1 MIKQADERDCM
12 VTIFQHLN
20 DANTYQKIYEK
31 CDNRV
36 IKKTSELTNKYES
49 LLTKAEKLY
58 LTNIFLSTSNFYGL
72 PKVHKSKQINEAIQQ
87 QNNEYI
93 EIHEPDDLT
102 VRPIVG
108 GPNCPTRPLS
118 KLIDIILK
126 PFLIHIKSYV
136 KDNLDFLRKCSRKNN
151 DSTTLVTFDVKSL
164 YTSILHNYGLEAISF
179 WIEKHPDSLN
189 SRFSERFVLESIK
202 MIIENNNCTSNN
214 EFYRKISGTAM
225 GTIFAPR
232 YATLTMGYFEVH
244 FYNICELKWGKEFQE
259 FTLKKLKSI
268 SR

>member
-36 IKKTSELTNKYES
+36 IKKTSELTKKYES

-93 EIHEPDDLT
+93 EIYEPDSFT

-118 KLIDIILK
+118 QLIDIIL
-126 PFLIHIKSYV
+126 
-136 KDNLDFLRKCSRKNN
+136 
-151 DSTTLVTFDVKSL
+151 
-164 YTSILHNYGLEAISF
+164 
-179 WIEKHPDSLN
+179 
-189 SRFSERFVLESIK
+189 
-202 MIIENNNCTSNN
+202 
-214 EFYRKISGTAM
+214 
-225 GTIFAPR
+225 
-232 YATLTMGYFEVH
+232 
-244 FYNICELKWGKEFQE
+244 
-259 FTLKKLKSI
+259 
-268 SR
+268 

>member
-93 EIHEPDDLT
+93 EIHERT
-102 VRPIVG
+102 K
-108 GPNCPTRPLS
+108 LS
-118 KLIDIILK
+118 HKAFK
-126 PFLIHIKSYV
+126 ATYYRYNFETFFNSY
-136 KDNLDFLRKCSRKNN
+136 K
-151 DSTTLVTFDVKSL
+151 
-164 YTSILHNYGLEAISF
+164 
-179 WIEKHPDSLN
+179 
-189 SRFSERFVLESIK
+189 
-202 MIIENNNCTSNN
+202 
-214 EFYRKISGTAM
+214 KI
-225 GTIFAPR
+225 
-232 YATLTMGYFEVH
+232 
-244 FYNICELKWGKEFQE
+244 C
-259 FTLKKLKSI
+259 
-268 SR
+268 